1 MTPGNPRG
9 FFSGEGGRAGTEP
22 RSAHPRPPRPTRT
35 IQLRIPAPTSIV
47 ADRASLLVPQV
58 LVDSPTIQRCVI
70 SLRRLALTSIVVDL
84 KEEKSPS
91 KETLAAALKAADVEG
106 KWAASAWG
114 KKIARQQARKNLTDF
129 DRYKVMVARTKRSAL
144 IKKAL
149 A

>member
-1 MTPGNPRG
+1 MLEPSLDRRTPDPR
-9 FFSGEGGRAGTEP
+9 A
-22 RSAHPRPPRPTRT
+22 RPRT
-35 IQLRIPAPTSIV
+35 IQLRTPAPTSIV

-58 LVDSPTIQRCVI
+58 LIDSPTIQQRCVI